1 MRRILIPLTLL
12 MMAACSSGDDVDT
25 TVAESPDTAPA
36 TVEADEAD
44 NGSGENAATVPDD
57 EPSTTTATTTA
68 ATVADS
74 TTTTTTTTIAEVAPV
89 EPLINA
95 AQLIPTVTP
104 EVVDMLRPVLEW
116 DPIDGADSYSVVVL
130 DDAGEPYWAWSG
142 PESEITLGGAPSSDF
157 GVGPIIGVDYSWS
170 VAAFDADG
178 VFLAVS
184 GQVPISTE

>member
-1 MRRILIPLTLL
+1 MRRLLIPVALL
-12 MMAACSSGDDVDT
+12 MMAACSSGGDGDT
-25 TVAESPDTAPA
+25 TVTEPSDTVPA
-36 TVEADEAD
+36 TIEPEDD
-44 NGSGENAATVPDD
+44 DSGESAATVPDD
-57 EPSTTTATTTA
+57 DTSTTAASTTTTA
-68 ATVADS
+68 DTVADS
-74 TTTTTTTTIAEVAPV
+74 TTTTTTVAPV
-89 EPLINA
+89 EPLINE
-95 AQLIPTVTP
+95 AQLIPLVTP

-116 DPIDGADSYSVVVL
+116 DPVDGADSYSVVVL